1 MEPQNQFKKQRIK
14 FLRIFFSVLIT
25 AAIFL
30 GIALY
35 FAFTHDAGAYFSSRI
50 QRIFKIA
57 MGIYTLIVIFS
68 SRWTYQR
75 RVSALPSRLA
85 VPDKL
90 VLFRR
95 VYLLHLI
102 SIEGALFFTYVAL
115 MITSDVFILLFV
127 VLLIAILISLYP
139 SERYLRQTM
148 DNA

>member
-1 MEPQNQFKKQRIK
+1 MEPQHQFEKQQKKI
-14 FLRIFFSVLIT
+14 LRIFFAILTI

-35 FAFTHDAGAYFSSRI
+35 FAFTQDGGAYFAPRI
-50 QRIFKIA
+50 QRMFKIA

-75 RVSALPSRLA
+75 RVSAIPSALKLPE
-85 VPDKL
+85 KL
-90 VLFRR
+90 ILFRK

-115 MITSDVFILLFV
+115 MITSDLLILLFIA
-127 VLLIAILISLYP
+127 LLVGIIVSLYP
-139 SERYLRQTM
+139 SQQFLHKTLP
-148 DNA
+148 D